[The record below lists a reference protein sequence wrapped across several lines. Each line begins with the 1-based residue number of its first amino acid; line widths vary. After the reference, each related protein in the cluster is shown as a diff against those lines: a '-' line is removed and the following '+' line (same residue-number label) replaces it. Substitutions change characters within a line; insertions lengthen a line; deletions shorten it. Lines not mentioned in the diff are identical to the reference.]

1 MIATKKSSGR
11 GRPRSFEP
19 EAAIAIAQ
27 DLFHKRGYDGLGV
40 AEIVDAMGIRP
51 PSFYAAFGSK
61 AGLFAR
67 VLERYEATI
76 GGWAQAALE
85 CVDDPAEGM
94 RRLFARAA
102 DVYADPEGRTGCL
115 VMNNVA
121 DSSDLEAQGHAR
133 AIKAQ
138 ARAFYA
144 DYFRR
149 THPDQA
155 EALAGSVMMGLS
167 GMSAAAREG
176 AGREELARFGAVLA
190 AGFAEILNP
199 SS

>member
-1 MIATKKSSGR
+1 MIATKKTTGR
-11 GRPRSFEP
+11 GRPRSFDP

-40 AEIVDAMGIRP
+40 AEIVDAMGIKP

-67 VLERYEATI
+67 VLQRYEATT
-76 GGWAQAALE
+76 GGWAPAAIE
-85 CVDDPAEGM
+85 GIDDPAEGM

-102 DVYADPEGRTGCL
+102 EVYADPEGRTGCL

-121 DSSDLEAQGHAR
+121 DSNDLEAQGHAR

-144 DYFRR
+144 GYFRR

-155 EALAGSVMMGLS
+155 DALAESVMTGLS

-176 AGREELARFGAVLA
+176 GGRDELARFGAVLA
-190 AGFAEILNP
+190 AGFAETL
-199 SS
+199 SSAN

>member
-1 MIATKKSSGR
+1 MIATKKSQGR
-11 GRPRSFEP
+11 GRPRSFDP

-40 AEIVDAMGIRP
+40 AEIGEALGIKP

-67 VLERYEATI
+67 VLDRYEETK
-76 GGWAQAALE
+76 GGLLVGALAG
-85 CVDDPAEGM
+85 VDDPAEGM

-102 DVYADPEGRTGCL
+102 EIYVDPEGRRGCL
-115 VMNNVA
+115 VINNAGEGGDAEAVA
-121 DSSDLEAQGHAR
+121 LAR
-133 AIKAQ
+133 ANKARGT
-138 ARAFYA
+138 AHYA

-149 THPDQA
+149 THPGRA
-155 EALAGSVMMGLS
+155 EALAESVMTGLA

-176 AGREELARFGAVLA
+176 ASEDALARFGALLA
-190 AGFAEILNP
+190 AGFAETL
-199 SS
+199 SSAS